1 MNINYL
7 LTEIIF
13 YFYEILKK
21 IIYKMRQK
29 IEFIEDACV
38 PQFCCGRHY
47 PKSSRYG
54 RSRISHSLLAP
65 IHVLMFQWSVYQ
77 TP

>member
-13 YFYEILKK
+13 YFYEILKFLK
-21 IIYKMRQK
+21 NYLKFYKMTQK

-38 PQFCCGRHY
+38 PQFCCGRHTQKV
-47 PKSSRYG
+47 PDTDG
-54 RSRISHSLLAP
+54 AE
-65 IHVLMFQWSVYQ
+65 
-77 TP
+77 